1 MRSSGKKGRESFGS
15 RSLSLTGGVRSFF
28 QPSRSRRSGA
38 SGLSGEFDRFVAGRS
53 KPVKKGEGKD
63 GEWSFMMEDNTKLP
77 GYPEFTD
84 GVSFV
89 LSTLFAGEGCD
100 IFILANHGCYI
111 HNCKDD

>member
-1 MRSSGKKGRESFGS
+1 
-15 RSLSLTGGVRSFF
+15 
-28 QPSRSRRSGA
+28 
-38 SGLSGEFDRFVAGRS
+38 LSGEFDRFVAGRS

-89 LSTLFAGEGCD
+89 LSTLFA
-100 IFILANHGCYI
+100 
-111 HNCKDD
+111 